1 MNQYPLRNTYWMSDM
16 KVVLYTASYC
26 KNSEKFKEELEQ
38 AGITV
43 GEVVVDNSGNIPT
56 PICEV
61 KDGDVLL
68 RRVVGYPTAGMDR
81 IINLLKNSEGEKL
94 IGKS

>member
-1 MNQYPLRNTYWMSDM
+1 MSDV

-38 AGITV
+38 AGVTV
-43 GEVVVDNSGNIPT
+43 EEVVDDSGNIPT
-56 PICEV
+56 PICEI
-61 KDGDVLL
+61 KEGDILL
-68 RRVVGYPTAGMDR
+68 RRVVGYPTAGMDK
-81 IINLLKNSEGEKL
+81 IIKLLKNSEGEKL

>member
-1 MNQYPLRNTYWMSDM
+1 MSDV

-43 GEVVVDNSGNIPT
+43 EEVVDDSGNIPT
-56 PICEV
+56 PICEI
-61 KDGDVLL
+61 KDGDILL
-68 RRVVGYPTAGMDR
+68 RRVVGYPTAGMDK
-81 IINLLKNSEGEKL
+81 IIKLLVGRGEVDWQVLMNSL
-94 IGKS
+94 NI

>member
-1 MNQYPLRNTYWMSDM
+1 MSDV

-38 AGITV
+38 AGVTV
-43 GEVVVDNSGNIPT
+43 NVVVDDSGNIPT

-61 KDGDVLL
+61 KDGDILL
-68 RRVVGYPTAGMDR
+68 RRVVGYPTAGMDK
-81 IINLLKNSEGEKL
+81 IIKLLKNSEGEKL